1 MTATAAATTATKP
14 RALIIGGSLSGLFAA
29 TSLRAAGW
37 DVQVF
42 ERSPH
47 ALTGRGGGIVLQ
59 PDVLEAFN
67 GAGIAHDDS
76 IGVRSG
82 DRIVLAHDGDV
93 VQRTYMPQVQSS
105 WNKLYA
111 TLRRALPDGVIE
123 HGQQLDRFEQ
133 EGGLVT
139 AHFTSGRVAT
149 GQLLIG
155 ADGPGSA
162 VRAQVLP
169 AVVPSYAGY
178 VAWRG
183 LVPENAAHAATRA
196 LLNEVFAF
204 QQGQGHQLLEYMV
217 PGADESVAP
226 GERRWNWVWYCNV
239 AAGAPLDRLLTD
251 NAGRHR
257 RYALHPGS
265 VKQDD
270 IDRLLGDAQA
280 MLAPALRQLVEA
292 TERPFLQTIVDL
304 EVPRM
309 VFGRAVLIGDAAFIP
324 RPHTAGGAA
333 KAAANAHALAHAL
346 RWRSD
351 RGIEID
357 IDAALARWEPRQL
370 GSGRRLVQW
379 GVEAGRHIMG
389 GAR

>member
-1 MTATAAATTATKP
+1 MTHHLEPTMTTSTP

-47 ALTGRGGGIVLQ
+47 ELSGRGGGIVLQ

-67 GAGIAHDDS
+67 YAGVAHDDS

-82 DRIVLAHDGDV
+82 DRIVLGQGGNV
-93 VQRTYMPQVQSS
+93 LQRAQLPQVQSS
-105 WNKLYA
+105 WNTLYA
-111 TLRRALPDGVIE
+111 LLRRALPDGVVQ
-123 HGQQLDRFEQ
+123 HGQQLDRYQ
-133 EGGLVT
+133 QDGDTIT
-139 AHFTSGRVAT
+139 AHFTSGRKET
-149 GQLLIG
+149 GQLLVG
-155 ADGPGSA
+155 ADGPSSA

-169 AVVPSYAGY
+169 DSVPAYAGY

-183 LVPENAAHAATRA
+183 LVPEHAVDSATHA

-217 PGADESVAP
+217 PGQDESVAP
-226 GERRWNWVWYCNV
+226 GARRWNWVWYRNV
-239 AAGAPLDRLLTD
+239 APGAPLAQLLTDNGGRRRRYSLHPGAVKQADLDRLL
-251 NAGRHR
+251 
-257 RYALHPGS
+257 
-265 VKQDD
+265 DD
-270 IDRLLGDAQA
+270 ARA
-280 MLAPALRQLVEA
+280 MLAPPFRQLIEA
-292 TERPFLQTIVDL
+292 TAQPFLQTILDL

-346 RWRSD
+346 RYSRAD
-351 RGIEID
+351 GALD

-370 GSGRRLVQW
+370 HSGHQLVQW
-379 GVEAGRHIMG
+379 GVQAGRQIMG
-389 GAR
+389 TV